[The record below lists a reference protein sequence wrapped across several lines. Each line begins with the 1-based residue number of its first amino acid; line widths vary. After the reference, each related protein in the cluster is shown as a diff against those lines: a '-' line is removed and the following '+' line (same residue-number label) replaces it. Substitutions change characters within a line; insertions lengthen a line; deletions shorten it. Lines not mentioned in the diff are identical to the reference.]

1 MSISQINTQ
10 LEVMRNEWLSN
21 KDKRVQSVSESNLLL
36 SSALSKNTSIIDK
49 IVNSTHTNINSTNG
63 PHIDLDIYDL
73 VHISKIFPIRT
84 IAKCVKFIYTYEAH
98 CQFAE
103 HVPAKRKLCDSFGKL
118 EYGLQKYD
126 YASEQPRNYSYYSN
140 RHYPVTKK
148 EPGKTYILSKVIVS
162 HMDNDVIVAA
172 HAQPLYKI
180 TFNETVF

>member
-103 HVPAKRKLCDSFGKL
+103 HVPAKRSYVIHL
-118 EYGLQKYD
+118 ENLNMAYKNTIMHQNNHVITHIIQTATIQLQKKNPEKHT
-126 YASEQPRNYSYYSN
+126 SFP
-140 RHYPVTKK
+140 K
-148 EPGKTYILSKVIVS
+148 L
-162 HMDNDVIVAA
+162 
-172 HAQPLYKI
+172 LYLIWI
-180 TFNETVF
+180 TM